1 MDKSDTDR
9 AVYLNLMVDTAM
21 QLLSLVLMM
30 RMQRI
35 ESTYST
41 KLQLA
46 LMLWLDLFVARLVD
60 SDNVSVA
67 NDILPKQS
75 YPC

>member
-67 NDILPKQS
+67 NDILPKQ
-75 YPC
+75 